1 MQRQHERAAPASD
14 PRCALSE
21 GELMS
26 VWNEVVREIE
36 SFAADVGSLRVNE
49 PPTPESVRRDVESMV
64 DFERAIP
71 LDELTRRVADAFQMP
86 QERGRLRAGED
97 DRQTR
102 GPPGP
107 DQLVEPAQF

>member
-49 PPTPESVRRDVESMV
+49 PLTPESVRRDVESMV

-71 LDELTRRVADAFQMP
+71 LDELTRRVAVL
-86 QERGRLRAGED
+86 LR
-97 DRQTR
+97 QYTTHVTR
-102 GPPGP
+102 HTSPTR
-107 DQLVEPAQF
+107 DTSA